1 MFLKKYKPNTRGA
14 VISCVKKLT
23 VAHYHCAPVSS
34 KKKSKEQVSSA
45 LYGTMLQR
53 QTLQI
58 FNLKTAAGSSKMARS
73 ESSGW
78 KEKCLQAQLRS
89 FAQKMKVM
97 FQE

>member
-23 VAHYHCAPVSS
+23 GAHYHCAPVSS

-58 FNLKTAAGSSKMARS
+58 FNLKTAARS